1 MKVWQK
7 HLSHIKLRNF
17 ALERNY
23 NHFFCHKWNS
33 THYLIERYLKLRIY
47 VCEIINNSADHRYK
61 TLNLWNNDEI
71 QIAESMFI
79 VLAPFK
85 LINKMLSY
93 SKLSNSLILPCLIWL
108 KKILESIPDDKEY
121 LKSMKLFI
129 NDNFE
134 KKWLSNR
141 HLALSCILQKNFS
154 LKSSFNF
161 YKSKNLDLK
170 FDLLQYC
177 QRFWHVSV
185 TLALPSR
192 SHPVTAP

>member
-1 MKVWQK
+1 
-7 HLSHIKLRNF
+7 
-17 ALERNY
+17 
-23 NHFFCHKWNS
+23 
-33 THYLIERYLKLRIY
+33 
-47 VCEIINNSADHRYK
+47 
-61 TLNLWNNDEI
+61 
-71 QIAESMFI
+71 MFI

-129 NDNFE
+129 KDNFE
-134 KKWLSNR
+134 KKWLCNR

-161 YKSKNLDLK
+161 YKSKTLDLK

-185 TLALPSR
+185 TVALPSPR
-192 SHPVTAP
+192 PFL